1 MDEETQGAAEG
12 GANAAR
18 PPEGARPRPA
28 SGSAAAP
35 GTAGAARG
43 GAAAA
48 APAAPP
54 ALPPELQRL
63 FDRVKEQLP
72 DVERDERVH
81 GALGLRVAPE
91 RAHAVLAALR
101 DMDGVRCNYLSNLA
115 AVDWKDAIEVAY
127 HLFNLDD
134 PSVRIVVKVRL
145 PYQGDEEPEVDS
157 VTDIWP
163 TANWHEREA
172 YDLLGV
178 RFRGHPDLR
187 RILLPE
193 TYQGGHPLRKSFVDR
208 RPKRQRLVRPR

>member
-1 MDEETQGAAEG
+1 MEEDQVQSAATG
-12 GANAAR
+12 GANAAQ
-18 PPEGARPRPA
+18 PPEGGRPKPE
-28 SGSAAAP
+28 
-35 GTAGAARG
+35 GA

-48 APAAPP
+48 TRRKEQSPQPAPLA
-54 ALPPELQRL
+54 PELQAL
-63 FDRVKEQLP
+63 FDRIKKELP

-91 RAHAVLAALR
+91 RAHDVLAALR
-101 DMDGVRCNYLSNLA
+101 DMDGVRCNYLSCLA

-134 PSVRIVVKVRL
+134 PNVRIVVKVRL
-145 PYQGDEEPEVDS
+145 PYEGDEQPEVDS
-157 VTDIWP
+157 VTDLWP